1 MTNFL
6 FSCTQSTVKLLAAA
20 GGNVDLQ
27 TGSFR
32 GNVTALM
39 LAAAKGHLDVVKT
52 LVELKASPDKKGEI
66 EMVIVQILTGTIFD
80 MIERGP
86 EWYQSSHPL
95 ITLCMAHIFVK

>member
-1 MTNFL
+1 MQDNGRLNATARTEISPKGRVTREVITNFL
-6 FSCTQSTVKLLAAA
+6 SSCTQSTVKLLAAA

-66 EMVIVQILTGTIFD
+66 EMVIV
-80 MIERGP
+80 
-86 EWYQSSHPL
+86 
-95 ITLCMAHIFVK
+95 